1 MSELKLVSK
10 RKCQLKS
17 LIKTALSNELRL
29 LDAGLRRTELRLRE
43 FETKYHLVTKD
54 FISRYENDEIEETLD
69 FDEWVG
75 EFRMWKR
82 FKEKIAT
89 LKDIQFAN

>member
-10 RKCQLKS
+10 RKCQLKP

-29 LDAGLRRTELRLRE
+29 LDAGLRRTEQRLRE

-54 FISRYENDEIEETLD
+54 FIFRYENDEIEETLD

-82 FKEKIAT
+82 FKEKIET
-89 LKDIQFAN
+89 LKDVQFAN